1 MKISNP
7 LLYVLIIIMG
17 FYSNISCAQQTGRI
31 DSESLGISFTI
42 PAEWVSQ
49 ETEMGYLMSSNTI
62 AGFILLTKNF
72 MPKDI

>member
-17 FYSNISCAQQTGRI
+17 FYSNISSAQQTGRI

-42 PAEWVSQ
+42 PTEWVGQ
-49 ETEMGYLMSSNTI
+49 ETEMGYVMSSNTT
-62 AGFILLTKNF
+62 AGFILLTKNENN
-72 MPKDI
+72 DL